1 MIELTSFTPQLQAA
15 HWGWTI
21 AIFLWLVGLSGMGV
35 FLNYWIRQKNFVY
48 LLTVSGILGTLLV
61 VSHLARM
68 LNLPF
73 AVFSALAD
81 FSFNFQSWMFI
92 GICLLSLL
100 CIGSV
105 FYSMICAKIIFKS
118 EYWQNMAKSNWFNGI
133 FAALGVFCTIYSG
146 FLLTQAVGISLWNT
160 ALIPLLWI
168 MSGMA
173 SSIGCIELFMIM
185 KWIDPDTVRW
195 SRRTSF
201 WVEVAELFTIF
212 AFVHVALGSA
222 LAGARAGAEALISG
236 PHAVMFWVG
245 VIILGSVVPL
255 LLNLLSRSHK
265 ILACSAILGIIGAL
279 LLRASILFSGYYD
292 PIMF

>member
-21 AIFLWLVGLSGMGV
+21 AIFLWLVGLSGMGF

-118 EYWQNMAKSNWFNGI
+118 EYWQNIRAKSNWFNGNL
-133 FAALGVFCTIYSG
+133 FACAGC
-146 FLLTQAVGISLWNT
+146 FLHDLFRF
-160 ALIPLLWI
+160 
-168 MSGMA
+168 
-173 SSIGCIELFMIM
+173 SS
-185 KWIDPDTVRW
+185 DTSCRHL
-195 SRRTSF
+195 S
-201 WVEVAELFTIF
+201 VEYRFDS
-212 AFVHVALGSA
+212 SA
-222 LAGARAGAEALISG
+222 LDHVRHGQLHRL
-236 PHAVMFWVG
+236 
-245 VIILGSVVPL
+245 
-255 LLNLLSRSHK
+255 
-265 ILACSAILGIIGAL
+265 
-279 LLRASILFSGYYD
+279 Y
-292 PIMF
+292 

>member
-21 AIFLWLVGLSGMGV
+21 AIFLWLVGLAGMGF

-118 EYWQNMAKSNWFNGI
+118 EYWQNMTKSNWFNGI
-133 FAALGVFCTIYSG
+133 LLRWAFAARF
-146 FLLTQAVGISLWNT
+146 
-160 ALIPLLWI
+160 IP
-168 MSGMA
+168 A
-173 SSIGCIELFMIM
+173 SS
-185 KWIDPDTVRW
+185 
-195 SRRTSF
+195 
-201 WVEVAELFTIF
+201 
-212 AFVHVALGSA
+212 
-222 LAGARAGAEALISG
+222 
-236 PHAVMFWVG
+236 
-245 VIILGSVVPL
+245 
-255 LLNLLSRSHK
+255 
-265 ILACSAILGIIGAL
+265 
-279 LLRASILFSGYYD
+279 
-292 PIMF
+292 